1 MSGTPTAVA
10 TQAARQV
17 PMRFDIDTHG
27 LVMARRERVAV
38 AVTGARSL
46 QELELPTGN
55 SGVNE
60 LYMAA
65 YLA

>member
-1 MSGTPTAVA
+1 
-10 TQAARQV
+10 
-17 PMRFDIDTHG
+17 MRFDIDTHG